1 MIYIWL
7 FDQYIVLNKS
17 YFLYQA
23 FIDDIEQFR
32 NQIADLD
39 RRIGRIA
46 NQAFADCNGLEAMYK
61 LIHTFGSLLERS
73 IIHNDFESNYS
84 IILEQIEHEMDEAK
98 QIFDQQMEIQEEQ
111 GSIQLDRNMP
121 KVAGSLMWAEELK
134 QRYTQPMEQFRALEN
149 E

>member
-1 MIYIWL
+1 M
-7 FDQYIVLNKS
+7 
-17 YFLYQA
+17 
-23 FIDDIEQFR
+23 EQFKDK
-32 NQIADLD
+32 IADLD

-61 LIHTFGSLLERS
+61 LIHIFGSLLDRP
-73 IIHNDFESNYS
+73 IIHNDFENNYP
-84 IILEQIEHEMDEAK
+84 IVLEQIEREMDDAK
-98 QIFDQQMEIQEEQ
+98 QIFDLQMNLQQEE